1 MLIMVHAMWGMAIA
15 AYTRNIIFL
24 LFGGI
29 GGHILLDAIPHQDL
43 TTVRQVLVDITLGAM
58 VYVILSRIYSLPLYF
73 AWAVLF
79 STLPDIDVALYSYG
93 VWKRSYFPSH
103 FPSMHGQPAS
113 PYGKLMN
120 IAVGV
125 ILFMVFLMRMK
136 KGN

>member
-1 MLIMVHAMWGMAIA
+1 MLIIVHSLWGLALA
-15 AYTRNIIFL
+15 TQTRNIIL
-24 LFGGI
+24 LLMGGI

-43 TTVRQVLVDITLGAM
+43 TTVRQVLVDIALGAM

-79 STLPDIDVALYSYG
+79 STLPDIDVAMFSYG

-103 FPSMHGQPAS
+103 FPSIHGQLAS

-120 IAVGV
+120 LAAGL
-125 ILFMVFLMRMK
+125 ILVTVFLIGMK
-136 KGN
+136 K

>member
-1 MLIMVHAMWGMAIA
+1 MLIIVHSLWGLALA
-15 AYTRNIIFL
+15 TQTRNIIL
-24 LFGGI
+24 LLMGGI

-43 TTVRQVLVDITLGAM
+43 TTVRQVLVDIALGAM

-79 STLPDIDVALYSYG
+79 STLPDIDVALYFYG

-103 FPSMHGQPAS
+103 FPSIHGQLAS

-120 IAVGV
+120 LAAGL
-125 ILFMVFLMRMK
+125 ILVTVFLIGMK
-136 KGN
+136 K

>member
-1 MLIMVHAMWGMAIA
+1 MLIIVHSLWGLALA
-15 AYTRNIIFL
+15 TQTRNIIL
-24 LFGGI
+24 LLMGGI

-43 TTVRQVLVDITLGAM
+43 TTVRQVLVDIALGAM

-103 FPSMHGQPAS
+103 FPSIHGQLAS

-120 IAVGV
+120 LAAGL
-125 ILFMVFLMRMK
+125 ILVTVFLIGMK
-136 KGN
+136 K